1 MACVLISGRTLDCR
15 DSVGGIKRL
24 LITELANKATL
35 TTTAGAISAFTLA
48 TGKQFWSYEQV
59 RETSNF
65 SEAIQA
71 SVENGTLAYET
82 TLTAIFNKGETAT
95 RNQIR
100 LLAQNRLMVIA
111 EDRNGKYWLLGEI
124 NGAELTAGTYAS
136 GTAMGDRNGYEL
148 TFVAKEVEPI
158 KEVASGLIAALS
170 APAVAP

>member
-124 NGAELTAGTYAS
+124 NCAELTAGTYAS

>member
-1 MACVLISGRTLDCR
+1 MACALTAGRALDCR

-35 TTTAGAISAFTLA
+35 TTTSGAISAFTLA

-100 LLAQNRLMVIA
+100 LLAQNRLMIIA
-111 EDRNGKYWLLGEI
+111 EDRNGKYWLIGET

-148 TFVAKEVEPI
+148 TFVAKEAEPI
-158 KEVASGLIAALS
+158 KEVASGLISVLLS
-170 APAVAP
+170 PAV

>member
-1 MACVLISGRTLDCR
+1 MACALTSGRALDCR

-35 TTTAGAISAFTLA
+35 TTTSGAISAFTLS

-82 TLTAIFNKGETAT
+82 TLTAIFNKGETST

-111 EDRNGKYWLLGEI
+111 EDRNGKYWLIGES

-148 TFVAKEVEPI
+148 TFIAKEAEPI
-158 KEVASGLIAALS
+158 KEVASGLIATLL
-170 APAVAP
+170 APAV

>member
-1 MACVLISGRTLDCR
+1 MPCVLTSGRALDCR

-48 TGKQFWSYEQV
+48 TGKQFWAYEQV

-100 LLAQNRLMVIA
+100 LLAQNRLMIIA
-111 EDRNGKYWLLGEI
+111 EDRNGKYWLIGEI

-148 TFVAKEVEPI
+148 TFVAKEGEPM
-158 KEVASGLIAALS
+158 KEVASGLIATLL
-170 APAVAP
+170 APAV

>member
-1 MACVLISGRTLDCR
+1 MACALTSGRALDCR

-35 TTTAGAISAFTLA
+35 TTTSGAISAFTLA

-65 SEAIQA
+65 SESILA

-82 TLTAIFNKGETAT
+82 TLTAIFNKGETST

-100 LLAQNRLMVIA
+100 LLAQNRLMIIA
-111 EDRNGKYWLLGEI
+111 EDRNGKYWLLGET
-124 NGAELTAGTYAS
+124 NGAELTAGSYAS

-148 TFVAKEVEPI
+148 TFVAKEAEPM
-158 KEVASGLIAALS
+158 KEVASGLIATLL
-170 APAVAP
+170 APAV

>member
-1 MACVLISGRTLDCR
+1 MACALTSGRALDCR

-35 TTTAGAISAFTLA
+35 TTTSGAISAFTLA

-65 SEAIQA
+65 SEAMLA

-100 LLAQNRLMVIA
+100 LLAQNRLMIIA
-111 EDRNGKYWLLGEI
+111 EDRNGKYWLLGET
-124 NGAELTAGTYAS
+124 NGAELTAGSYAS

-148 TFVAKEVEPI
+148 TFVAKEAEPM
-158 KEVASGLIAALS
+158 KEVASGLIATLL
-170 APAVAP
+170 APAV

>member
-1 MACVLISGRTLDCR
+1 MACALTSGRALDCR

-35 TTTAGAISAFTLA
+35 TTTSGAISAFTLS

-82 TLTAIFNKGETAT
+82 TLTAIFNKGETST

-100 LLAQNRLMVIA
+100 LLAQNRLMIIA
-111 EDRNGKYWLLGEI
+111 EDRNGKYWLLGET
-124 NGAELTAGTYAS
+124 NGAELTAGSYAS

-148 TFVAKEVEPI
+148 TFVAKEAEPM
-158 KEVASGLIAALS
+158 KEVSSGLIATLL
-170 APAVAP
+170 APAV

>member
-1 MACVLISGRTLDCR
+1 MACALTSGRALDCR

-35 TTTAGAISAFTLA
+35 TTTSGAISAFTLA

-82 TLTAIFNKGETAT
+82 TLTAIFNKGETST

-100 LLAQNRLMVIA
+100 LLAQNRLMIIA
-111 EDRNGKYWLLGEI
+111 EDRNGKYWLLGET
-124 NGAELTAGTYAS
+124 NGAELTAGSYAS

-148 TFVAKEVEPI
+148 TFVAKEAEPM
-158 KEVASGLIAALS
+158 KEVASGLIATLL
-170 APAVAP
+170 APAV

>member
-1 MACVLISGRTLDCR
+1 MACALTAGRALDCR

-24 LITELANKATL
+24 LITELANKNGFVITN
-35 TTTAGAISAFTLA
+35 GAITTFTLA
-48 TGKQFWSYEQV
+48 TGKQFWVYDQV

-100 LLAQNRLMVIA
+100 LLAQNRLMIIA
-111 EDRNGKYWLLGEI
+111 EDRNGKYWLLGEA

-148 TFVAKEVEPI
+148 TFVAKEAEPI
-158 KEVASGLIAALS
+158 KEVASGLISVLL
-170 APAVAP
+170 APAV

>member
-1 MACVLISGRTLDCR
+1 MACALTSGRALDCR

-35 TTTAGAISAFTLA
+35 TTTSGAISAFTLA

-65 SEAIQA
+65 SEAILA

-82 TLTAIFNKGETAT
+82 TLTAIFNKGETST

-100 LLAQNRLMVIA
+100 LLAQNRLMIIA
-111 EDRNGKYWLLGEI
+111 EDRNGKYWLLGET
-124 NGAELTAGTYAS
+124 NGAELTAGSYAS

-148 TFVAKEVEPI
+148 TFVAKEAEPM
-158 KEVASGLIAALS
+158 KEVASGLIATLL
-170 APAVAP
+170 APAV

>member
-1 MACVLISGRTLDCR
+1 MACALTSGRALDCR

-35 TTTAGAISAFTLA
+35 TTTSGAISAFTLS

-65 SEAIQA
+65 SEAMLA

-82 TLTAIFNKGETAT
+82 TLTAIFNKGETST

-100 LLAQNRLMVIA
+100 LLAQNRLMIIA
-111 EDRNGKYWLLGEI
+111 EDRNGKYWLLGET
-124 NGAELTAGTYAS
+124 NGAELTAGSYAS

-148 TFVAKEVEPI
+148 TFVAKEAEPM
-158 KEVASGLIAALS
+158 KEVASGLIATLL
-170 APAVAP
+170 APAV

>member
-1 MACVLISGRTLDCR
+1 MPCVLISGRTLDCR

-100 LLAQNRLMVIA
+100 LLAQNRLMIIA
-111 EDRNGKYWLLGEI
+111 EDRNGKYWLIGEA

-170 APAVAP
+170 APAV

>member
-1 MACVLISGRTLDCR
+1 MACALTAGRALDCR

-35 TTTAGAISAFTLA
+35 TTTAGAITAFTLA
-48 TGKQFWSYEQV
+48 TSKQFWSYEQV

-124 NGAELTAGTYAS
+124 NGTELTAGSYNS

-148 TFVAKEVEPI
+148 TFVAKEVEPM
-158 KEVASGLIAALS
+158 KEVASGLIAALT
-170 APAVAP
+170 APAV

>member
-1 MACVLISGRTLDCR
+1 MACALTAGRALDCR

-35 TTTAGAISAFTLA
+35 TITTGAITALTLA
-48 TGKQFWSYEQV
+48 VGKQFWVYDQV

-65 SEAIQA
+65 SEATQA

-100 LLAQNRLMVIA
+100 LLAQNRLMILA

-148 TFVAKEVEPI
+148 TFVSKE
-158 KEVASGLIAALS
+158 GTALMEFTGNITPLLS
-170 APAVAP
+170 PAVAP

>member
-1 MACVLISGRTLDCR
+1 MPCALISGRTLDCR

-24 LITELANKATL
+24 LITELANKLGVVIAN
-35 TTTAGAISAFTLA
+35 GAITGLTLQ
-48 TGKQFWSYEQV
+48 TGKQFWVYDQV

-65 SEAIQA
+65 SESMLS

-100 LLAQNRLMVIA
+100 LLAQNRLMILA
-111 EDRNGKYWLLGEI
+111 EDRNGKYWLIGET

-148 TFVAKEVEPI
+148 TLVAKEATPLMEFTGNITP
-158 KEVASGLIAALS
+158 LLS
-170 APAVAP
+170 PAVAP

>member
-1 MACVLISGRTLDCR
+1 MACALTSGRALDCR

-35 TTTAGAISAFTLA
+35 TTTSGAISAFTLS

-82 TLTAIFNKGETAT
+82 TLTAIFNKGETST

-100 LLAQNRLMVIA
+100 LLAQNRLMIIA
-111 EDRNGKYWLLGEI
+111 EDRNGKYWLLGET
-124 NGAELTAGTYAS
+124 NGAELTAGSYAS

-148 TFVAKEVEPI
+148 TFVAKEAEPM
-158 KEVASGLIAALS
+158 KEVASGLIATLL
-170 APAVAP
+170 APAV

>member
-1 MACVLISGRTLDCR
+1 MPCVLISGRTLDCR

-24 LITELANKATL
+24 LITELANKTSTFVIAN
-35 TTTAGAISAFTLA
+35 GAITSMALA
-48 TGKQFWSYEQV
+48 VGKQFWVYDQV

-65 SEAIQA
+65 SESMLA

-100 LLAQNRLMVIA
+100 LLAQNRLMILA
-111 EDRNGKYWLLGEI
+111 EDRNGKYWLIGETS
-124 NGAELTAGTYAS
+124 GAELTAGTYAS

-148 TFVAKEVEPI
+148 TFVAKEATPLMEFTGNIAPL
-158 KEVASGLIAALS
+158 LI
-170 APAVAP
+170 PAV

>member
-1 MACVLISGRTLDCR
+1 MACALTAGRALDCR

-24 LITELANKATL
+24 LITELANKNAYVVAGGAVTSL
-35 TTTAGAISAFTLA
+35 TCQL
-48 TGKQFWSYEQV
+48 GKQFFVYDQV

-65 SEAIQA
+65 SEVIQA

-100 LLAQNRLMVIA
+100 LLAQNRLMIIA
-111 EDRNGKYWLLGEI
+111 EDRNGKYWLLGAM

-148 TFVAKEVEPI
+148 TLVAKEAEPI
-158 KEVASGLIAALS
+158 KEVASGLIAALLI
-170 APAVAP
+170 PAV

>member
-1 MACVLISGRTLDCR
+1 MACALTSGRALDCR

-35 TTTAGAISAFTLA
+35 TTTSGAISAFTLA

-65 SEAIQA
+65 SEAILA

-82 TLTAIFNKGETAT
+82 TLTAIFNKGETST

-100 LLAQNRLMVIA
+100 LLAQNRLMIIA
-111 EDRNGKYWLLGEI
+111 EDRNGKYWLLGDTH
-124 NGAELTAGTYAS
+124 GAELTAGSYAS

-148 TFVAKEVEPI
+148 TFVAKEAEPM
-158 KEVASGLIAALS
+158 KEVASGLIATLL
-170 APAVAP
+170 APAV

>member
-1 MACVLISGRTLDCR
+1 MPCALTSGRPLDCR
-15 DSVGGIKRL
+15 DSVGGIKKL

-35 TTTAGAISAFTLA
+35 TTTSGAISAFTLA

-65 SEAIQA
+65 SEVTLA

-82 TLTAIFNKGETAT
+82 TVIAIFNKGETST

-100 LLAQNRLMVIA
+100 LLAQNRLMIIA
-111 EDRNGKYWLLGEI
+111 EDRNGKYWLIGEA
-124 NGAELTAGTYAS
+124 NGAELTASTYSS

-148 TFVAKEVEPI
+148 TFVAKEAEQI
-158 KEVASGLIAALS
+158 KEVSSGLIATLL
-170 APAVAP
+170 APAV

>member
-1 MACVLISGRTLDCR
+1 MACALTSGRALDCR

-35 TTTAGAISAFTLA
+35 TTTSGAISAFTLS

-82 TLTAIFNKGETAT
+82 TLTAIFNKGETST

-100 LLAQNRLMVIA
+100 LLAQNRLMIIA
-111 EDRNGKYWLLGEI
+111 EDRNGKYWLIGEA
-124 NGAELTAGTYAS
+124 NGAELTAGSYAS

-148 TFVAKEVEPI
+148 TFVAKEAEPM
-158 KEVASGLIAALS
+158 KEAASGLIATLL
-170 APAVAP
+170 APAV

>member
-1 MACVLISGRTLDCR
+1 MACALTSGRALDCR
-15 DSVGGIKRL
+15 DSVGGIKRF

-35 TTTAGAISAFTLA
+35 TTTSGAISAFTLA

-82 TLTAIFNKGETAT
+82 TLTAIFNKGETST

-100 LLAQNRLMVIA
+100 LLAQNRLMIIA
-111 EDRNGKYWLLGEI
+111 EDRNGKYWLLGET
-124 NGAELTAGTYAS
+124 NGAELTAGCYAS

-148 TFVAKEVEPI
+148 TFVAKEAEPM
-158 KEVASGLIAALS
+158 KEVASGLIATLL
-170 APAVAP
+170 APAV